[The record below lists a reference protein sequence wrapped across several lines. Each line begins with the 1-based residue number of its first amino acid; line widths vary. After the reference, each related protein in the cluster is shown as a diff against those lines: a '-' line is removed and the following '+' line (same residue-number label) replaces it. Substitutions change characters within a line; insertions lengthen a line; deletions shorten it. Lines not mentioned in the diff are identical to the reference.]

1 MFRPRAP
8 RPQKFLYWVDV
19 EWAKPFSWDSPRG
32 FVWAIMPT
40 MVAVLMLAFAIDIY
54 MIFSHTS
61 QERKDKAK
69 EAEKTAE
76 LAASG
81 GKKDD

>member
-1 MFRPRAP
+1 MLLKPRLLFVLPAAQGNRANSFPLPLSQAP
-8 RPQKFLYWVDV
+8 ALGVRQTPPLLLLLP
-19 EWAKPFSWDSPRG
+19 A
-32 FVWAIMPT
+32 A
-40 MVAVLMLAFAIDIY
+40 
-54 MIFSHTS
+54 